1 MFRYNIPYL
10 IDKVG
15 SGNNIQGEVYEV
27 DQKMLLNLDVLEDHP
42 NYYQRRIEKVT
53 NLEDN
58 SGKYTGFPK
67 SAPMFKNLL

>member
-15 SGNNIQGEVYEV
+15 AGNNIQGEVYEV

-53 NLEDN
+53 SLEDN
-58 SGKYTGFPK
+58 KGKNVDK
-67 SAPMFKNLL
+67 IM